1 LAFVREEP
9 KTEFAPKKPR
19 REASQ
24 PLPEGHLVARVA
36 GEEAAFE
43 APIPLVEERLPPP
56 SAPAPSPP
64 SLPAAYHDDA
74 FTAMARDPFT
84 LWLYWDFSPET
95 VHRAMEGLTDPR
107 TKLRIY
113 QGAHRVRDIDFALES
128 GSYYVNDLSP
138 GESYQAEIV
147 FLGNEGERRVRLSNP
162 VTLPGFGPS
171 PWVDDRFATL
181 PWDVRLPKGLDAF
194 EQTILEGPEEGLEAL
209 WSHARR
215 QGASDSWTLSRRG
228 PRAGSHGFNRRRRAN
243 PEGS

>member
-1 LAFVREEP
+1 MAFVREDPTTVVVGKDPPQEMN
-9 KTEFAPKKPR
+9 
-19 REASQ
+19 Q

-56 SAPAPSPP
+56 LAPAPSPP
-64 SLPAAYHDDA
+64 PLPAAYHDDA
-74 FTAMARDPFT
+74 FTAIARDPFT

-95 VHRAMEGLTDPR
+95 VQRAMEGLTDPR
-107 TKLRIY
+107 TKLRVY
-113 QGAHRVRDIDFALES
+113 QGAHRLRDVDFALES

-147 FLGNEGERRVRLSNP
+147 FLGNEGERRIRLSNA

-171 PWVDDRFATL
+171 PWIDDRFVTL

-194 EQTILEGPEEGLEAL
+194 REATLEGPEEGLEAL
-209 WSHARR
+209 WSRTRR
-215 QGASDSWTLSRRG
+215 QGASDTWTLSRRR
-228 PRAGSHGFNRRRRAN
+228 PHAGSHGFNRRPRAT